1 MIFIMATLSSQQKG
15 GKRRGSLSSFSG
27 YASWLFTSH
36 WPNPVCGHTRLHGRL
51 RNVVVSWATSLVVTD
66 MCLVFSFQGRTSR
79 SRGLPDSRI
88 SRALQGKGAS
98 LLPRGSSCASTQ
110 RKLSSPPRPES
121 HRSPVSPVL
130 STATS
135 PPAQRTFPTRCP
147 AFPSSAP
154 QSTSLP
160 RNGQTRAPREQPR
173 SVSLSNPGSQ
183 AEEPHDRS
191 RVADHHQA
199 QPSPGRKTSNSTFVL
214 PTP

>member
-1 MIFIMATLSSQQKG
+1 MAIHIPLARSSLWAHQTTRDAEG
-15 GKRRGSLSSFSG
+15 
-27 YASWLFTSH
+27 
-36 WPNPVCGHTRLHGRL
+36 CGHQLG
-51 RNVVVSWATSLVVTD
+51 SQLVVTD
-66 MCLVFSFQGRTSR
+66 VCLVFSFQGRTSR
-79 SRGLPDSRI
+79 SCRLPDSRV

-110 RKLSSPPRPES
+110 RKLSSPPRSES

-130 STATS
+130 PTPAS

-173 SVSLSNPGSQ
+173 SVPLPNPGS
-183 AEEPHDRS
+183 
-191 RVADHHQA
+191 
-199 QPSPGRKTSNSTFVL
+199 
-214 PTP
+214 